1 MADGTIS
8 AMRASNLGLVGKYWH
23 VGIPVIAV
31 AFLSSAL
38 SIGSSNYAFGFYVD
52 PLEDTF
58 SWSRTDIGFS
68 LSLAA
73 IASLT
78 TPYIGRLMD
87 TYGARPIMVG
97 SLLLLGISFVIR
109 PLMTELWHLYALSI
123 VQFAAFSGT
132 NVLPMGRLVGLW
144 FPNARGR
151 VMGIAMMGNNF
162 GGLTIPKLTT
172 YLLVVSSWQFAFL
185 VTGLIAFAIAA
196 MALFIVR
203 ERPKSIETAVNGLA
217 QKTTQR
223 TSVVGLTVRQVLRT
237 STFYYMTIATAL
249 GAFTYSALLPH
260 ISTHLIDEGTDSAT
274 VGTLFALLAAC
285 GMGGKVVFG
294 FLSDKYSARH
304 AMMLSLGGQ
313 TVFITFIALFPTG
326 VHLWILVPI
335 FGFFFG
341 AYGVLVTLL
350 VQECFGLKYFGSVS
364 GVSGIVA
371 VVPTVVGPLIAG
383 ASSDHLGS
391 YAPAFIGVAITFVI
405 AIVLLT
411 QVRRPLETLLEE
423 NPA

>member
-1 MADGTIS
+1 
-8 AMRASNLGLVGKYWH
+8 MRASNLGLFGKYWH
-23 VGIPVIAV
+23 VGIPVIGV

-52 PLEDTF
+52 PLEDAF
-58 SWSRTDIGFS
+58 DWSRTDIGFS

-97 SLLLLGISFVIR
+97 SLLILGISFVLR

-144 FPNARGR
+144 FPKAKGR

-162 GGLTIPKLTT
+162 GGLTISKLTA
-172 YLLVVSSWQFAFL
+172 YLLVVSTWESAFL
-185 VTGLIAFAIAA
+185 VTGLIAFGIAA
-196 MALFIVR
+196 MAFLIVN
-203 ERPKSIETAVNGLA
+203 ERTQRFETVLDGVG
-217 QKTTQR
+217 QKTLQGTN
-223 TSVVGLTVRQVLRT
+223 VVGLTVRQVLKT
-237 STFYYMTIATAL
+237 STFYYMTVATAL

-260 ISTHLIDEGTDSAT
+260 ISTHLLDEGMDNAT
-274 VGTLFALLAAC
+274 VGTLFALLAAF
-285 GMGGKVVFG
+285 GMGGKAAFG
-294 FLSDKYSARH
+294 FLSDRYSARI

-326 VHLWILVPI
+326 VHLWALVPI

-364 GVSGIVA
+364 GVSGIVG
-371 VVPTVVGPLIAG
+371 VIPTVAGPLIAG

-391 YAPAFIGVAITFVI
+391 YAPAFIGVAVTFAI

-411 QVRRPLETLLEE
+411 QVKRPLETLAE
-423 NPA
+423 

>member
-1 MADGTIS
+1 
-8 AMRASNLGLVGKYWH
+8 
-23 VGIPVIAV
+23 
-31 AFLSSAL
+31 
-38 SIGSSNYAFGFYVD
+38 
-52 PLEDTF
+52 
-58 SWSRTDIGFS
+58 
-68 LSLAA
+68 
-73 IASLT
+73 
-78 TPYIGRLMD
+78 
-87 TYGARPIMVG
+87 
-97 SLLLLGISFVIR
+97 
-109 PLMTELWHLYALSI
+109 
-123 VQFAAFSGT
+123 
-132 NVLPMGRLVGLW
+132 
-144 FPNARGR
+144 
-151 VMGIAMMGNNF
+151 MGIAMMGNNF